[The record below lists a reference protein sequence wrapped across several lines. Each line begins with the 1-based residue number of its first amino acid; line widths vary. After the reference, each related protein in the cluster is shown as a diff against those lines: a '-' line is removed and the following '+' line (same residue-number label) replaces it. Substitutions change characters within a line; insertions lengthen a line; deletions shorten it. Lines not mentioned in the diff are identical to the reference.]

1 MFNFNGTCDRYEYWL
16 VWILGCVFY
25 VFALSLFA
33 TGVVGVFI
41 GLILCVLMF
50 LQQMATSVCRI
61 RATGQNVMW
70 ILAYF
75 LPYIGVITL
84 IVFGCLKS
92 KK

>member
-1 MFNFNGTCDRYEYWL
+1 MFNFGRTCDRSEYWL

-25 VFALSLFA
+25 ALALALFF
-33 TGVVGVFI
+33 TGVFGIFV
-41 GLILCVLMF
+41 GLILCVLIF
-50 LQQMATSVCRI
+50 LQQLATSVCRI

-84 IVFGCLKS
+84 IVFGCLES

>member
-1 MFNFNGTCDRYEYWL
+1 MFNFGGTCDRSEYWL

-25 VFALSLFA
+25 ALALALFF
-33 TGVVGVFI
+33 TGVFGIFV
-41 GLILCVLMF
+41 GLILCVLIF
-50 LQQMATSVCRI
+50 LQQLATSVCRI

-84 IVFGCLKS
+84 IVFGCLES